1 MVRSWRGAA
10 VAALAGAA
18 AIAAQFTAITPAQ
31 AAAPTISIFA
41 TSKFPAVTHEV
52 FVLYHGAS
60 GTNAAAIHGR
70 ITGAAAGEVAALYG
84 QQFPY
89 KSAPTRL
96 GAITLKSSAPVYSFK
111 VAPTL
116 ATHYAVRLFAS
127 STSHAVLA
135 TSAVQNVYVTPLGS
149 VSFNYKCPRPQCT
162 LFLHLSEFLPSSALS
177 TEMGKHIYP
186 YFAVNLSPT
195 GTPPLPK
202 VIFLNA
208 GNPVVSGLHKIN
220 AGEFGFTLAWTFTI
234 GNDFAQPAAIECQ
247 KDSLTKD
254 GLGLPGSHGCGLSKL
269 STSQLYVG

>member
-1 MVRSWRGAA
+1 MLKAWRRTA
-10 VAALAGAA
+10 VATLAGAA
-18 AIAAQFTAITPAQ
+18 ALAAQFAATSPAQ

-41 TSKFPAVTHEV
+41 TSKLPAVTHDV
-52 FVLYHGAS
+52 FVLYHGANGLS
-60 GTNAAAIHGR
+60 GATIHGR

-89 KSAPTRL
+89 KSAPVRL

-149 VSFNYKCPRPQCT
+149 VSFSSNCPRPQCHI
-162 LFLHLSEFLPSSALS
+162 FLHLNEFLPSSALS

-195 GTPPLPK
+195 NNPPFPK
-202 VIFLNA
+202 FVFLGA
-208 GNPVVSGLHKIN
+208 GQPVVSGLHKIN
-220 AGEFGFTLAWTFTI
+220 AGEFGFTLEWTFTI
-234 GNDFAQPAAIECQ
+234 GNDAANPAATECQ

-269 STSQLYVG
+269 STSQFYVG